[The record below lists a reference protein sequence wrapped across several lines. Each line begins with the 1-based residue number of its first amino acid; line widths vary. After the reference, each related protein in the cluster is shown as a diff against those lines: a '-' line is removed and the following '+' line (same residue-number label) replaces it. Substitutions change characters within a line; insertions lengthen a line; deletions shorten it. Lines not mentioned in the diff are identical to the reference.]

1 MCYNTASGVKMKFY
15 QETTK
20 WHTDTPNGI
29 YLLND
34 SKTKMYAFI
43 RAGSKSVFKF
53 KNPIQIDSRGRMF
66 KEIKNTFNF
75 EIEESKNHNPQ
86 WEVKGSKGD
95 KYIVEQ
101 TEHGLTCTCSGFKFR
116 GKCKH
121 LSLI

>member
-1 MCYNTASGVKMKFY
+1 MKFF

-20 WHTDTPNGI
+20 WNDNIPNGI

-53 KNPIQIDSRGRMF
+53 KNPVQIDARGRTF
-66 KEIKNTFNF
+66 KEVPNTFKF
-75 EIEESKNHNPQ
+75 SLEEPVMENPR
-86 WEVKGSKGD
+86 WEVQGSKGD
-95 KYIVEQ
+95 KYIVEK
-101 TEHGLTCTCSGFKFR
+101 TDNGFICTCTGFKFR

-121 LSLI
+121 IDSVK